1 MQAGIGRGDHQ
12 NDRFVK
18 RQLVFSPAFIR
29 DAKRLTNRNP
39 RVRDDVKEV
48 LQILENDAFDPRL
61 KTHKLKGSLAG
72 NWASTAGYDLR
83 IIFRFVP
90 HLGAEAILLKSI
102 GSHDD
107 VY

>member
-1 MQAGIGRGDHQ
+1 M
-12 NDRFVK
+12 K

-29 DAKRLTNRNP
+29 DAKRLTSRNQH
-39 RVRDDVKEV
+39 VRDDVEKA
-48 LQILENDAFDPRL
+48 LQILQSNAFDPRL
-61 KTHKLKGSLAG
+61 KTHKLKGGLAG

-83 IIFRFVP
+83 IIFRFIT

-102 GSHDD
+102 GTHDD